1 MWPREI
7 KAARREK
14 REQSLGGWDWSMDQR
29 ILVLGLKGLRC
40 MGSFSESHCSGL
52 VWFFR
57 AAMPHLWDETLF
69 SVPCFHISLWLKGAL
84 EIGGGGATLYLCPT
98 GHFGPKELAIW
109 MEKKSHTALCSCMF
123 LLEMG
128 HFNGPSLILT
138 YQHDSSVLS
147 FTLTFARKSRK
158 DNWTKPVS
166 SLLLLWIF
174 E

>member
-1 MWPREI
+1 
-7 KAARREK
+7 
-14 REQSLGGWDWSMDQR
+14 MDQR

-84 EIGGGGATLYLCPT
+84 EIGSGGATLYLCPT

-147 FTLTFARKSRK
+147 FTLTSARKSRK

>member
-1 MWPREI
+1 
-7 KAARREK
+7 
-14 REQSLGGWDWSMDQR
+14 
-29 ILVLGLKGLRC
+29 
-40 MGSFSESHCSGL
+40 
-52 VWFFR
+52 
-57 AAMPHLWDETLF
+57 MPHLWDETLF

-128 HFNGPSLILT
+128 HFNAPSLILT

-147 FTLTFARKSRK
+147 FTLTSTRKSHK
-158 DNWTKPVS
+158 ASTTEPNLSLPCFCYGFLNNNFNWIGWVS
-166 SLLLLWIF
+166 LTFWILQPRVY
-174 E
+174 